1 MNSILITPRNA
12 EEFQLIA
19 DIFSKM
25 KIKTK
30 VLSSEEKE
38 DIGMLELLKQS
49 DKNRKVTRESIMKK
63 LRR

>member
-12 EEFQLIA
+12 QEFQLIA

-30 VLSSEEKE
+30 VLSFEEKE
-38 DIGMLELLKQS
+38 DIGMIELMKQS
-49 DKNRKVTRESIMKK
+49 NRNKKVTRESIMKK
-63 LRR
+63 LRK